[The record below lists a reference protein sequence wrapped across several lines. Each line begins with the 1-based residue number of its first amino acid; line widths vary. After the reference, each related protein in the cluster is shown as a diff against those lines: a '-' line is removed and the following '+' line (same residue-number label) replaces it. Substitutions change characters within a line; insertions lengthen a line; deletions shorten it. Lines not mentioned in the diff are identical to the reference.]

1 MKRTKRRNQIIVS
14 VMAILLII
22 SMLLGT
28 VVTAFADEVKI
39 VTLGAD
45 LSPEQRELILNY
57 FNVNENEVDII
68 TVTNADE
75 HFYLDGIATQQQ
87 IGKRTYSC
95 SYIEPTNEGGIHIKT
110 VNLTWVTCDMIRN
123 ALVTSGITNC
133 NVVCAAPKEVSG
145 TGALTGIFMAYETA
159 TNQSLDDTKVELAS
173 QELVETMELSEDI
186 GQDAATALISLLK
199 EQVIV
204 DGLSTIEEI
213 SGSLEN
219 YITENNIELTEE
231 QKDALI
237 QLMLDISE
245 QDYSVEDVKQAYAD
259 VKETVQN
266 IKDATEATMNFLEKV
281 WNWITTTWQKIT
293 GTYEEIM
300 ATEEA
305 QMVKDQLGIIAQ
317 TNDELLGAETVV
329 TVTEEQSLLDE
340 AATVEETVT
349 EEEKTSI
356 IDSIVNFFKEFFG
369 GEVVEE
375 ETEVIEENTDSEV
388 TFDTIQELVVEEYDD
403 EEILEESTEVG
414 ADEVLEEDATEEST
428 EDGVL
433 GYVNWEMQNDD
444 VEVVDESVGTPSLDD
459 LTN

>member
-1 MKRTKRRNQIIVS
+1 MKKRRRRNQIIVS
-14 VMAILLII
+14 ILAILMII

-45 LSPEQRELILNY
+45 LSDEQRELILNY
-57 FNVNENEVDII
+57 FNVNENEVDVI

-95 SYIEPTNEGGIHIKT
+95 SYIEPTTEGGIHIKT
-110 VNLTWVTCDMIRN
+110 VNLTWVTCEMIRN

-133 NVVCAAPKEVSG
+133 NVVCAAPKDVSG

-159 TNQSLDDTKVELAS
+159 TNQSLDDKKVELAS

-186 GQDAATALISLLK
+186 GQEAATALMSLIK

-204 DGLSTIEEI
+204 EGLNTAEEI
-213 SGSLEN
+213 GSSLET
-219 YITENNIELTEE
+219 YIAENNIELTEE

-245 QDYSVEDVKQAYAD
+245 QDYSVEEVKQAYQD
-259 VKETVQN
+259 IKDTVQS
-266 IKDATEATMNFLEKV
+266 IKNTTEATMNFLEKA
-281 WNWITTTWQKIT
+281 WNWIVTTWQKIT

-329 TVTEEQSLLDE
+329 TVTEEQSLLDD
-340 AATVEETVT
+340 AASVDEVT
-349 EEEKTSI
+349 EEEKDSI
-356 IDSIVNFFKEFFG
+356 IDSIINFFKELFG
-369 GEVVEE
+369 GEVEGQATDEMTAEVEE
-375 ETEVIEENTDSEV
+375 EI

-403 EEILEESTEVG
+403 EEILEEDTEVI
-414 ADEVLEEDATEEST
+414 EDPLA
-428 EDGVL
+428 DGVL
-433 GYVNWEMQNDD
+433 GYVDWEMQNGEE
-444 VEVVDESVGTPSLDD
+444 EVVDEPVGTPSLDD